1 MEDYNSILVNK
12 INEVELDYI
21 ALDTNVKLYEIA
33 NNLNTDDTNEQYRFE
48 EFCRQEFEN
57 FEEYLNENYCSIH
70 YIGRTSSFQIDCNT
84 LLSGNGNLPYMLGK
98 NNEDKIRYLIECFEY
113 EYDWDMNNSDDEA
126 IEEIETHEEMFY
138 RDLEEFINSLN
149 QIVEVYKYI
158 EKFKNNQIEY
168 WNEYINE
175 IYEED

>member
-70 YIGRTSSFQIDCNT
+70 YIGRPSSFQIDCNT

-113 EYDWDMNNSDDEA
+113 EYDWDMDITRNSTA
-126 IEEIETHEEMFY
+126 WNAYRSHTHPFY
-138 RDLEEFINSLN
+138 
-149 QIVEVYKYI
+149 V
-158 EKFKNNQIEY
+158 
-168 WNEYINE
+168 
-175 IYEED
+175 

>member
-1 MEDYNSILVNK
+1 MKDYNSILVNK

-33 NNLNTDDTNEQYRFE
+33 NNLNTDDTNEQYNFE

-70 YIGRTSSFQIDCNT
+70 YVGRTSSFQIDCNT

-98 NNEDKIRYLIECFEY
+98 NNEDKIANREKIHK
-113 EYDWDMNNSDDEA
+113 MN
-126 IEEIETHEEMFY
+126 
-138 RDLEEFINSLN
+138 
-149 QIVEVYKYI
+149 
-158 EKFKNNQIEY
+158 
-168 WNEYINE
+168 
-175 IYEED
+175 